1 MNLSD
6 FVVLVIILGFGLM
19 GLKMGFILSIFKIA
33 SYFVSIWISLK
44 FYPKVAEILMKT
56 QIFENI
62 KNSIFNNLLKQGA
75 LISQAGEQVKQAAA
89 NTVVERLPLPEF

>member
-56 QIFENI
+56 QI
-62 KNSIFNNLLKQGA
+62 
-75 LISQAGEQVKQAAA
+75 
-89 NTVVERLPLPEF
+89 

>member
-44 FYPKVAEILMKT
+44 FYPKVA
-56 QIFENI
+56 
-62 KNSIFNNLLKQGA
+62 
-75 LISQAGEQVKQAAA
+75 
-89 NTVVERLPLPEF
+89 